1 MRHQQAIVHI
11 FSPVANQNGEI
22 ICAGC
27 QNSLFKRMSPHSFG
41 GPSLPSVLDNFRS
54 IHRFLVLS
62 RGRCQPNKFMYKHEH
77 PKETND
83 QISLGN
89 GKAQLKLEELCK
101 QLRALIHQGCG
112 NIVVGCKAPYVRVRQ
127 CFGPTG
133 YGCSNILISYMPKHS
148 CRENM

>member
-27 QNSLFKRMSPHSFG
+27 QHSLFKHMSPHSFG
-41 GPSLPSVLDNFRS
+41 GPSVLDNFRS

-62 RGRCQPNKFMYKHEH
+62 RGRCQPNKCMYKHEH

-83 QISLGN
+83 QTSLGN
-89 GKAQLKLEELCK
+89 GKAQLKVEELGVK
-101 QLRALIHQGCG
+101 TTANRALPHPNDANCRHYSTGVIQYCSGPEILCMP
-112 NIVVGCKAPYVRVRQ
+112 NLQAQFVR
-127 CFGPTG
+127 
-133 YGCSNILISYMPKHS
+133 
-148 CRENM
+148 